1 MKYDFCFIDNG
12 ALSEKD
18 LWNNE
23 IHLIESGRVIV
34 ANNSIN
40 YLNDFLRLVI

>member
-23 IHLIESGRVIV
+23 IHLIESGIV

-40 YLNDFLRLVI
+40 YLNNFLRLVI